1 MLLHQRRAYDLSLS
15 LPSPTYRLV
24 VIGDIVGRLLLLS
37 YLGSTGLSHLPPSER
52 ASWPRL
58 HVNVGDGHTGTTV
71 PVRAVI
77 GCRSLSA
84 WFGLTDF
91 EGETGIFGIFG
102 LQVVEWV
109 HQLSWRLESVSY
121 QSMCGLL
128 D

>member
-1 MLLHQRRAYDLSLS
+1 MLLYQRRAYDLSLS
-15 LPSPTYRLV
+15 LPFPPHRLV
-24 VIGDIVGRLLLLS
+24 VIGDIVGRLLPLS

-71 PVRAVI
+71 TVRAVIGLWAVI

-109 HQLSWRLESVSY
+109 HQLSWRLESASY
-121 QSMCGLL
+121 Q
-128 D
+128 